1 MGPVLAVWGRLSSK
15 LGVAISELLI
25 LVGRAV
31 PSVGWFFRPCP
42 GLSLCLGKGDGAGI
56 RAGAV
61 VRLGGESGPDSGA
74 SVVTRRA
81 LSRRGAPHACLEVC
95 SPLRARGLAAGA
107 VLLTLEAAARVQ
119 VTSVAVC
126 VNSESMWLVEAV
138 AEAIDTF
145 ARGCPAAPLS
155 SISVV
160 AADGALVATF
170 HRACA
175 KRWPLGKNQQELLG
189 NVLRAQERV
198 CTQVVSGSLTSQKMD
213 VLVLPVVLETDG
225 LQWCSQEVQALAER
239 ALAAAGHSGELQPGK
254 VLTVPGTGLPDLHC
268 KVLYL
273 VQLDGEALHQQGAP
287 EVMRQMVRSCLCSVY
302 GAFLESVSFPLLGAG
317 QTLLAMLEEISC
329 FLEHQPNTWMK
340 LVEIVCPLGLPAPCP
355 VGEDPSTLAEA
366 VGFCW
371 PLPSLCGRE
380 PGRAAR
386 VQGTP
391 GGGRLRVPGLSP
403 LVASPEEPRGWE
415 AAFRS
420 VRQRYVVHHEGQED
434 LLEAPAAEPSLV
446 EEFGSIRVYDGEGF
460 VDLEGE
466 TAPFLQ
472 HLAVRA
478 FQRQLVSWEYSAE
491 PLPRWVIV
499 KDVVEKELLNPHV
512 SMELRQGAPAI
523 IIFRGPR
530 RQVIEVESRCQQLL
544 RAFRV
549 LSVPVSPL
557 QV

>member
-1 MGPVLAVWGRLSSK
+1 MSPQGAG
-15 LGVAISELLI
+15 
-25 LVGRAV
+25 
-31 PSVGWFFRPCP
+31 PSVYSR
-42 GLSLCLGKGDGAGI
+42 SL
-56 RAGAV
+56 
-61 VRLGGESGPDSGA
+61 
-74 SVVTRRA
+74 A
-81 LSRRGAPHACLEVC
+81 LCWGQ
-95 SPLRARGLAAGA
+95 
-107 VLLTLEAAARVQ
+107 T
-119 VTSVAVC
+119 
-126 VNSESMWLVEAV
+126 
-138 AEAIDTF
+138 
-145 ARGCPAAPLS
+145 
-155 SISVV
+155 
-160 AADGALVATF
+160 
-170 HRACA
+170 
-175 KRWPLGKNQQELLG
+175 
-189 NVLRAQERV
+189 
-198 CTQVVSGSLTSQKMD
+198 D

-225 LQWCSQEVQALAER
+225 LEWCSQEVQALAER

-273 VQLDGEALHQQGAP
+273 VQLDGEALQQQGAP

-340 LVEIVCPLGLPAPCP
+340 LVEIVCPLGLLAPCL
-355 VGEDPSTLAEA
+355 VAEDPSTL
-366 VGFCW
+366 
-371 PLPSLCGRE
+371 
-380 PGRAAR
+380 
-386 VQGTP
+386 T
-391 GGGRLRVPGLSP
+391 
-403 LVASPEEPRGWE
+403 VASPEEPRGWE

-420 VRQRYVVHHEGQED
+420 VRQRYVVHHEGRED
-434 LLEAPAAEPSLV
+434 LLEALAAEPSLV

-460 VDLEGE
+460 VDLAGE

-530 RQVIEVESRCQQLL
+530 QQVIEVESRCQQLL

-557 QV
+557 Q

>member
-15 LGVAISELLI
+15 LGAPVTLGGRAGRCLQPPTSDTKAGERAMLCPEGPVARTELRPTHRGPQGAPPGTQCTETLFITLPEMDLWEQLSEVLAPSLWQVMASGHCQGDAGTLALSGPREAALAAKVAISELLI

-42 GLSLCLGKGDGAGI
+42 GISLCLGEGDGAGI

-95 SPLRARGLAAGA
+95 SPPGAGGLAAGA
-107 VLLTLEAAARVQ
+107 VLLTLEAAARMQ

-126 VNSESMWLVEAV
+126 VDSESMWLVEAV

-160 AADGALVATF
+160 AADGALVATL

-175 KRWPLGKNQQELLG
+175 KRWPLGENRQELLR

-198 CTQVVSGSLTSQKMD
+198 RTQVVSGSLASQKVSALVRVGAGSQDSWVLSWLWEGSGTD

-254 VLTVPGTGLPDLHC
+254 VLTVPGTALPDLHC

-273 VQLDGEALHQQGAP
+273 VQLDGEALQQQGAP
-287 EVMRQMVRSCLCSVY
+287 EVKGGHPIRHLS
-302 GAFLESVSFPLLGAG
+302 LL
-317 QTLLAMLEEISC
+317 
-329 FLEHQPNTWMK
+329 
-340 LVEIVCPLGLPAPCP
+340 
-355 VGEDPSTLAEA
+355 
-366 VGFCW
+366 
-371 PLPSLCGRE
+371 
-380 PGRAAR
+380 
-386 VQGTP
+386 
-391 GGGRLRVPGLSP
+391 
-403 LVASPEEPRGWE
+403 
-415 AAFRS
+415 
-420 VRQRYVVHHEGQED
+420 
-434 LLEAPAAEPSLV
+434 
-446 EEFGSIRVYDGEGF
+446 
-460 VDLEGE
+460 
-466 TAPFLQ
+466 
-472 HLAVRA
+472 
-478 FQRQLVSWEYSAE
+478 
-491 PLPRWVIV
+491 
-499 KDVVEKELLNPHV
+499 
-512 SMELRQGAPAI
+512 
-523 IIFRGPR
+523 
-530 RQVIEVESRCQQLL
+530 
-544 RAFRV
+544 
-549 LSVPVSPL
+549 
-557 QV
+557 